1 MKIDTKDLNDQMH
14 DLVECLEAYFADLGV
29 KRSKFDEFNKAA
41 VDIIDSILGRDE
53 SNLLWITYGDKVNDL
68 HAKVLV
74 LQTLVDS
81 IQDLTSDL
89 SSQIRQDSER
99 LKV

>member
-74 LQTLVDS
+74 LQTLVNDV
-81 IQDLTSDL
+81 QDLTSDL

-99 LKV
+99 LKI

>member
-14 DLVECLEAYFADLGV
+14 DLVECLEAYFADLDV
-29 KRSKFDEFNKAA
+29 KRSELDELNEAT
-41 VDIIDSILGRDE
+41 VDIIDSILNRDN
-53 SNLLWITYGDKVNDL
+53 SNLLWIAYGDRVNDL

-89 SSQIRQDSER
+89 NSQIRQDSER
-99 LKV
+99 LKL

>member
-14 DLVECLEAYFADLGV
+14 DLVECLEAYFADLDV
-29 KRSKFDEFNKAA
+29 KGSEFDEFNKAA
-41 VDIIDSILGRDE
+41 VDIIESVLGKDE

>member
-1 MKIDTKDLNDQMH
+1 MKIDTKDLNNQMH
-14 DLVECLEAYFADLGV
+14 DLVECLEAYFADLDV
-29 KRSKFDEFNKAA
+29 KRSELDEFNKAA

-68 HAKVLV
+68 HAKVWV
-74 LQTLVDS
+74 LQTLVDD
-81 IQDLTSDL
+81 IQELTSDL

-99 LKV
+99 LKL